1 MPLVEPKIKKELQA
15 EIINELKALSKGTD
29 KSTIDDSHKKLAS
42 AIAAAVAKVMV
53 AALTKE
59 AQVAPGIPSTPAATV
74 GPGKIT

>member
-1 MPLVEPKIKKELQA
+1 MPLIEPAIKQKLQT
-15 EIINELKALSKGTD
+15 EIINELKALSKGAD
-29 KSTIDDSHKKLAS
+29 KSSIDDSHKKLAA

-53 AALTKE
+53 AELTKN